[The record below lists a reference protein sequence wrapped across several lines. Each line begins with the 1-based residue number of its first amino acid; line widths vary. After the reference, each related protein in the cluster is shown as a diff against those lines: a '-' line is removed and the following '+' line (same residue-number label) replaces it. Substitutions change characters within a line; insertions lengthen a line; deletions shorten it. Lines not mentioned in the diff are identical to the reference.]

1 MASEAVPEIGN
12 SAYFA
17 QVMFGLLVV
26 LASIVLI
33 AWLARRFGA
42 GSFLGTGEMKVVGSV
57 AVGARERAVMI
68 DVAGQQM
75 LLGVAPGRVNLL
87 HVFEEPVVNTGKS
100 RTGEDAAATYG
111 RAGEYKHPSDF
122 KKRLSDFMSGNQHQ

>member
-1 MASEAVPEIGN
+1 MGSEAAPQIGN
-12 SAYFA
+12 SAYFG

-42 GSFLGTGEMKVVGSV
+42 GSFLGSGEMKVVASV
-57 AVGARERAVMI
+57 AVGTRERAVMI

-87 HVFEEPVVNTGKS
+87 HVFDEPVVNRGGDEAMRSSFKSTGDFRQNLRDIMS
-100 RTGEDAAATYG
+100 R
-111 RAGEYKHPSDF
+111 
-122 KKRLSDFMSGNQHQ
+122 NQRQ